1 MAKKHKS
8 EATDQKRTGIA
19 LAEYAQRRERVRQ
32 ELDGAVGLVY
42 AGDAS
47 PLLHGKWEA
56 DASFQYLTGI
66 ADEAG
71 AVLLLDPKA
80 EDPKR
85 REILFLTPLNPEM
98 EAWDGYRDP
107 VNTALKAKTGFQTI
121 MRTLSLPRIATD
133 IARRRGTLA
142 CLHPFA
148 TMNAPISPDLA
159 TFRKITERTVG
170 VTIVDRTMLL
180 PSLRAVK
187 SVSEIDLMRQAI
199 TATQVGYEAAMRTL
213 RPGVR
218 EAEVQQAIEAGF
230 REGGGSGPAYNSIV
244 GSGVSGTVL
253 HYMAN
258 NGIARAG
265 ELMVIDAGA
274 RYGGYAADIT
284 RTLPVSGTFT
294 KEQAKVYDVVLEAQ
308 LAAIAAVKPGA
319 RMHEVD
325 AAARDIIDKAGYGDT
340 YIHGIGHQLGLEV
353 HDVTPDGPLEPGMVV
368 TIEPGV
374 YLKDQG
380 LGVRIED
387 DVLVTKSGRENLSA
401 AIPKARGDIEK
412 AMKRGRSGGA
422 GIER

>member
-1 MAKKHKS
+1 MTKKRS
-8 EATDQKRTGIA
+8 VRGDGKRVAGVS
-19 LAEYAQRRERVRQ
+19 LAEYAQRRERVRR

-42 AGDAS
+42 AGEAS
-47 PLLHGKWEA
+47 PMLHGKWEA
-56 DASFQYLTGI
+56 DANFQYLTGI

-85 REILFLTPLNPEM
+85 REVLFLAPLNPEL

-107 VNTALKAKTGFQTI
+107 VNAALRARTGFATI
-121 MRTLSLPRIATD
+121 MRTMALPRILTD
-133 IARRRGTLA
+133 VARRRGTLA

-148 TMNAPISPDLA
+148 TMNAPVSPDLA

-170 VTIVDRTMLL
+170 VSIIDQTMLL

-187 SVSEIDLMRQAI
+187 SASELDLMRTAI
-199 TATQVGYEAAMRTL
+199 TATSVGYEAAMRTL

-218 EAEVQQAIEAGF
+218 ESDVQQAIESGF

-258 NGIARAG
+258 SGVAMAG

-274 RYGGYAADIT
+274 RYAGYAADIT

-308 LAAIAAVKPGA
+308 IAAIAAVRPGA

-325 AAARDIIDKAGYGDT
+325 AAARAIIDKAGYGDT

-353 HDVTPDGPLEPGMVV
+353 HDVTPDGPLEPGMIV

-374 YLKDQG
+374 YLKDRG

-387 DVLVTKSGRENLSA
+387 DVLVTKTGRENLSA
-401 AIPKARGDIEK
+401 AIPKHRTEIER
-412 AMKRGRSGGA
+412 AMKRQAAR
-422 GIER
+422 